1 MDWNKYKLIDQRYLF
16 SRGFH
21 FYCNYDD
28 QRIYRY
34 QFPSYGLTCQI
45 QVMIPSGDVDVRVIQ
60 DGHLYPAFTNCDFTH
75 KPFVKKLEKA
85 VLRECNKLKIVRI
98 YE

>member
-1 MDWNKYKLIDQRYLF
+1 MDLSKYKLIDQRYLF

-21 FYCNYDD
+21 FCGNYDD

-34 QFPSYGLTCQI
+34 QFQSYGLTCQI
-45 QVMIPSGDVDVRVIQ
+45 QVMIPSGDVTVRAMQ

-85 VLRECNKLKIVRI
+85 VLRECNKLNIVRI